1 VANAGALHGEIE
13 RWAARRSTAAA
24 IAALEARGVP
34 AAVVRGPAEAVRD
47 ARVLRRGETTALAHP
62 TLGPVDDLIGSG
74 VPIRFSGAS
83 VGYERPA
90 PGLGEHNDFVYGGL
104 LGYDADRL
112 ANLR

>member
-1 VANAGALHGEIE
+1 M
-13 RWAARRSTAAA
+13 
-24 IAALEARGVP
+24 AALEARGVP

-74 VPIRFSGAS
+74 FPIRFSVRARATSGP
-83 VGYERPA
+83 RPA
-90 PGLGEHNDFVYGGL
+90 SASTTSSCYGGL

-112 ANLR
+112 ANLRAAGVV

>member
-1 VANAGALHGEIE
+1 MRPQGSNVP
-13 RWAARRSTAAA
+13 TAFH
-24 IAALEARGVP
+24 RYSS
-34 AAVVRGPAEAVRD
+34 
-47 ARVLRRGETTALAHP
+47 ALAHP

-112 ANLR
+112 ANLRAAGVV